1 MLDMITNLLVTYI
14 SLVINAF
21 LDLFSSIGNGPEMF
35 KATLLI
41 VFTVMPIILLF
52 QGIRNVWRNFT
63 NRKNEPPSSTKIHTY
78 VGLYLGLHLLIGL
91 IHQFTDLNAQASWGV
106 QFIAGIG
113 TMLFFVTRNKRV
125 PLLDEKRN
133 LVIWCIIFTYIGTVL
148 VGIVA
153 TITIDGI
160 DQLEGLFIVF
170 RHIFIDSPLILSVG
184 TLILM
189 SGILYAMFS
198 VIFGWGARVY
208 FENVIEKNN

>member
-1 MLDMITNLLVTYI
+1 
-14 SLVINAF
+14 
-21 LDLFSSIGNGPEMF
+21 
-35 KATLLI
+35 
-41 VFTVMPIILLF
+41 
-52 QGIRNVWRNFT
+52 
-63 NRKNEPPSSTKIHTY
+63 
-78 VGLYLGLHLLIGL
+78 
-91 IHQFTDLNAQASWGV
+91 
-106 QFIAGIG
+106 
-113 TMLFFVTRNKRV
+113 
-125 PLLDEKRN
+125 LDEKRN